1 MGNTKNIIDEFA
13 KLNSME
19 KVEILSQLYW
29 MNMSDGE
36 KDMFLREIEN

>member
-1 MGNTKNIIDEFA
+1 MDNIINEFA
-13 KLNSME
+13 KLNSTE

-29 MNMSDGE
+29 MNMSDSE